1 MINVQLV
8 SATKNIEQFIA
19 GQAQPGASVKPLAE
33 FQREATMPEVEGI
46 AARVLIALQNR
57 IGHSS
62 LAIAHLASDLNL
74 SKRTL
79 QRRLQQE
86 DVNFAQLRDKLRFN
100 HAITYLVEQKMSIDS
115 ISSNLDFSDRTSF
128 TNAFKRWTALS
139 PSLFRKLYRDYI

>member
-1 MINVQLV
+1 MINVQSV
-8 SATKNIEQFIA
+8 SLAKNREQFIA
-19 GQAQPGASVKPLAE
+19 GQTYATSGAKTLLE
-33 FQREATMPEVEGI
+33 FQRQAMLPELSGI
-46 AARVLIALQNR
+46 AARVLTALQNR

-86 DVNFAQLRDKLRFN
+86 DINFAQLRDKLRFN
-100 HAITYLVEQKMSIDS
+100 HAISYLIEQKISIDL

-128 TNAFKRWTALS
+128 TNAFKRWTELS

>member
-1 MINVQLV
+1 MNNFQTAEVHAFAPVAEAYSTPGVKSLQEYRL
-8 SATKNIEQFIA
+8 
-19 GQAQPGASVKPLAE
+19 QAQL
-33 FQREATMPEVEGI
+33 PELEGI

-86 DVNFAQLRDKLRFN
+86 DINFAQLRDKLRFN
-100 HAITYLVEQKMSIDS
+100 HAISYLVEQKLSIDA
-115 ISSNLDFSDRTSF
+115 ISSSLDFSDRTSF
-128 TNAFKRWTALS
+128 TNAFKRWTELS

>member
-1 MINVQLV
+1 MNNVQAINLTEAPQQFAV
-8 SATKNIEQFIA
+8 EQTFSTP
-19 GQAQPGASVKPLAE
+19 GVKSLSEYRQQALL
-33 FQREATMPEVEGI
+33 PELEGI
-46 AARVLIALQNR
+46 AARVLVALQNR

-86 DVNFAQLRDKLRFN
+86 EINFAQLRDKLRFN
-100 HAITYLVEQKMSIDS
+100 HAIGYLVEQKMSIDS

-128 TNAFKRWTALS
+128 TNAFKRWTELS
-139 PSLFRKLYRDYI
+139 PSLFRKLYRDYV

>member
-1 MINVQLV
+1 MINVQSV
-8 SATKNIEQFIA
+8 SLINNRELFIA
-19 GQAQPGASVKPLAE
+19 GQSFALSDAKTLSE
-33 FQREATMPEVEGI
+33 FQRQATLPELTGI

-86 DVNFAQLRDKLRFN
+86 DINFAQLRDKLRFN
-100 HAITYLVEQKMSIDS
+100 HAISYLIEQKISIDS

-128 TNAFKRWTALS
+128 TNAFKRWTELS